1 VLLLFLKKLEGV
13 VLVGPYVD
21 FFVVVDAYSCLLFT
35 LLLCCIHHLQRC
47 CTWPVVHC
55 VSLSDGMGLVTF
67 FFGLK
72 NRAWWDPLFFLSVFV
87 E

>member
-67 FFGLK
+67 FFWIEKQSLVGSS
-72 NRAWWDPLFFLSVFV
+72 FFSVCFC
-87 E
+87 